1 MENNIVYNA
10 IQTPDSTIL
19 QSKHRHDYVKHTDK
33 NGQYYSVDGGLEY
46 LRRVYDKPD
55 FIELGKQFK
64 ECTLD
69 ECTKYLNWGQNYDAD
84 MNKLPET
91 IFKPICEL
99 NTGHIEAILEGNY
112 CKNEMYLKVFEYE
125 LNKRKKSC
133 PDYNE

>member
-1 MENNIVYNA
+1 MENLKA
-10 IQTPDSTIL
+10 ILLVLEEQNKKLTEL
-19 QSKHRHDYVKHTDK
+19 SKT
-33 NGQYYSVDGGLEY
+33 LE
-46 LRRVYDKPD
+46 
-55 FIELGKQFK
+55 
-64 ECTLD
+64 ECTLN

-99 NTGHIEAILEGNY
+99 NTGHIEAILEGGY

-133 PDYNE
+133 PDY

>member
-1 MENNIVYNA
+1 MEDNIVYNA
-10 IQTPDSTIL
+10 IQTPDGTIL
-19 QSKHRHDYVKHTDK
+19 QSKHRHDYVSYTDK
-33 NGQYYSVDGGLEY
+33 NGQYYAVDGGLEY
-46 LRRVYDKPD
+46 VKRSWDKPD
-55 FIELGKQFK
+55 YTELNKTFK

-99 NTGHIEAILEGNY
+99 NTGHIEAILEGGY

-133 PDYNE
+133 PSS